1 MAIDNK
7 CKNCGGELVFDVDC
21 GELKCIQCDT
31 IMVIEEETSYINK
44 FEFNSNTSLK
54 KSKEE
59 YSQFACPTCGRRHI
73 TPIHQDLTRCPS
85 CGDCNLEK
93 NVSVSYIPD
102 GIIPFKL
109 NKEAALQNFSAW
121 LGKRFWAPN
130 NLKKL
135 AKTETLKGTYFPIY
149 NFDFNTQTQYHGVGI
164 ETKRD
169 SDGKLYTTRH
179 KFKGSRSDNFVNYV
193 DSANNSIPSALL
205 REMSN
210 FDYTKCYVYRTEFLY
225 GWIGLDNNINIHDS
239 FIKVEMSSKK
249 EIETRIK
256 KESKYDRIESL
267 TCNTSYNN
275 IAYNYLYVP
284 VWVNYYNYKGKIFQS
299 FINGITGKVSGDA
312 PKSFWKR
319 FFAFLGAISIF
330 ILLYFL
336 TQH

>member
-7 CKNCGGELVFDVDC
+7 CKNCGGELVYDPES
-21 GELKCIQCDT
+21 GELKCIQCDG
-31 IMVIEEETSYINK
+31 IVDIPEENTNATKI
-44 FEFNSNTSLK
+44 EFNGATQLK
-54 KSKEE
+54 QSKEE
-59 YSQFACPTCGRRHI
+59 YTQFICPTCGRRHI

-93 NVSVSYIPD
+93 NVSVSYLPD

-135 AKTETLKGTYFPIY
+135 AKTETLKGTYFPVY
-149 NFDFNTQTQYHGVGI
+149 NYDFNTHSQYSGVGVK
-164 ETKRD
+164 TRRGL
-169 SDGKLYTTRH
+169 DGKQYTTKH
-179 KFKGSRSDNFVNYV
+179 KFKGERDDNFINYV
-193 DSANNSIPSALL
+193 DSANSTIPSTLL

-210 FDYTKCYVYRTEFLY
+210 FDYTQCYVYRTEFLY

-239 FIKVEMSSKK
+239 FEKVKMSSKQ
-249 EIETRIK
+249 EIENRIK
-256 KESKYDRIESL
+256 KSANYDRVENL
-267 TCNTSYNN
+267 VCNTTYKDTK
-275 IAYNYLYVP
+275 YNYLYVP
-284 VWVNYYNYKGKIFQS
+284 VWVNYYKYKDKIYHS